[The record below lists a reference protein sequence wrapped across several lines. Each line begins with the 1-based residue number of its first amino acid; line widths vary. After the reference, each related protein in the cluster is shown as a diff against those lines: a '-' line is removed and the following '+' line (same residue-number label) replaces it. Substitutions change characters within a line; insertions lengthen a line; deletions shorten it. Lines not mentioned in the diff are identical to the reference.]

1 MKHVLKPVTL
11 ALVTALALAGCA
23 GTPSP
28 TATAPATAPPTGA
41 ATGNWQLDQAGM
53 ADRIK
58 AASLTVLTAE
68 GTAEH
73 FHAHLDVIVN
83 REPITVPAE
92 IGVTLGAD
100 GKPNGISSVHTHDAT
115 GIIHIEAPV
124 VGQRYTLGQALRE
137 WGVLGDRGCFG
148 SVCNSSAAKWAVY
161 VDGVKAAGDATDVAL
176 VAHEEI
182 ALVFGQAPDPIPS
195 KYAFPE
201 GL

>member
-68 GTAEH
+68 GTA
-73 FHAHLDVIVN
+73 
-83 REPITVPAE
+83 
-92 IGVTLGAD
+92 
-100 GKPNGISSVHTHDAT
+100 
-115 GIIHIEAPV
+115 
-124 VGQRYTLGQALRE
+124 
-137 WGVLGDRGCFG
+137 
-148 SVCNSSAAKWAVY
+148 
-161 VDGVKAAGDATDVAL
+161 
-176 VAHEEI
+176 
-182 ALVFGQAPDPIPS
+182 
-195 KYAFPE
+195 
-201 GL
+201 